1 MIKVSSIAT
10 KELERLIST
19 TTMDSDKF
27 LRLAI
32 PPTWPGEGDFGIVI
46 DYQNPDDIVIYSNS
60 DTILL
65 LIDPSLTDNLSNS
78 ILDFKAANS
87 ESTFTLDIH

>member
-1 MIKVSSIAT
+1 MFNVSSIAR

-19 TTMDSDKF
+19 TTMNSDKF
-27 LRLAI
+27 LRLAV
-32 PPTWPGEGDFGIVI
+32 PPAWPGDGDFGIVI

-65 LIDPSLTDNLSNS
+65 LIDPNLTDNLSNS

-87 ESTFTLDIH
+87 ESRFTLDIH